1 MSEIFQPLCREIYKI
16 PLFQSVGH
24 IVAIDSGGIRVA
36 GLQDVAALGDRVEIS
51 GEFANQGQVVS
62 LSEMWVQVICDSSL
76 NGLALGDEV
85 RLGLPVRLLPTL
97 NWMGRIIDP
106 LGHPLDDRQLFS
118 GQIPQALESHP
129 PVASRRRRM
138 GERLSTGIAVF
149 DTFLPIVRGQRI
161 GLFAG
166 SGVGKSTLLG
176 QLVAN
181 IRADVVIVALIGERG
196 RELREFAEHV
206 LGVDGM
212 RQTIIVAATSDQ
224 SAPLRRM
231 CLYSAMALAEFYRDQ
246 GMHVLLVADSITRF
260 AEAHREVA
268 SWSGEPASLGGYAP
282 SIQHEIM
289 ALAER
294 AGPGEEGQGDIT
306 AIFSVL
312 VAGSDM
318 EGTIA
323 DILRGV
329 LDGHVVLQRSIA
341 ERGRYPAVDVLRS
354 VSRSLPRC
362 ASDEENTLLL
372 DGRSLLTSW
381 DASEL
386 LVKAGL
392 YVAGTDPI
400 LDRAIKVW
408 PKLDKFLSEVN
419 IGQEINENF
428 DKLRHVLSGQSN
440 PV

>member
-1 MSEIFQPLCREIYKI
+1 MSELFQPLCRELYKI
-16 PLFQSVGH
+16 PLLQSVGH
-24 IVAIDSGGIRVA
+24 ICAIDSGGIRVS
-36 GLQDVAALGDRVEIS
+36 GLQCVAALGDRIEIRGS
-51 GEFANQGQVVS
+51 APNEGQIVS
-62 LSEMWVQVICDSSL
+62 ISEYSLQVICDNTL

-85 RLGLPVRLLPTL
+85 RLGNPAQLYPSMS
-97 NWMGRIIDP
+97 WMGRIIDP
-106 LGHPLDDRQLFS
+106 LGRPLDGMQIFS
-118 GQIPQALESHP
+118 GGKPQPQESHP
-129 PVASRRRRM
+129 PLAASRRQM
-138 GERLSTGIAVF
+138 GERLSTGLAAF

-176 QLVAN
+176 QLVKS
-181 IRADVVIVALIGERG
+181 IQADVVIVALVGERG
-196 RELREFAEHV
+196 RELRDFAENV
-206 LGVDGM
+206 LGTDGM
-212 RQTIIVAATSDQ
+212 RKTVIVAATSDQ

-231 CLYSAMALAEFYRDQ
+231 CIYSAMALAEYYRDL
-246 GMHVLLVADSITRF
+246 GLHVLLVADSITRF

-268 SWSGEPASLGGYAP
+268 TWSGEPASLGGYAP

-294 AGPGEEGQGDIT
+294 AGPGEGSQGDIT

-329 LDGHVVLQRSIA
+329 LDGHVVLQRKIA
-341 ERGRYPAVDVLRS
+341 ERGRYPAVDILRS

-362 ASDEENTLLL
+362 ASDEENSLLL
-372 DGRSLLTSW
+372 EGRALLTSW
-381 DASEL
+381 ESSEL

-392 YVAGTDPI
+392 YIAGTDPV
-400 LDRAIKVW
+400 LDRAIGKW
-408 PKLDKFLSEVN
+408 PKLDAFLSEVN
-419 IGQEINENF
+419 ICRAAEDNF
-428 DKLRHVLSGQSN
+428 ARLRSLLN
-440 PV
+440 D

>member
-1 MSEIFQPLCREIYKI
+1 MSELFQPLCRELYKI
-16 PLFQSVGH
+16 PLLQSIGH
-24 IVAIDSGGIRVA
+24 ICAIDSGGIRVS
-36 GLQDVAALGDRVEIS
+36 GLQSVAALGDRIEILHAAPN
-51 GEFANQGQVVS
+51 EGQIVS
-62 LSEMWVQVICDSSL
+62 ISEHSLQVICDNTL

-85 RLGLPVRLLPTL
+85 RLANPVLLYPSM

-106 LGHPLDDRQLFS
+106 LGRPLDGKQIFS
-118 GQIPQALESHP
+118 GGKPQPQETHP
-129 PVASRRRRM
+129 PLAARRRQM
-138 GERLSTGIAVF
+138 GERLNTGLAIF

-176 QLVAN
+176 QLVKSMQV
-181 IRADVVIVALIGERG
+181 DVVIVALVGERG
-196 RELREFAEHV
+196 RELRDFAENV

-212 RQTIIVAATSDQ
+212 QKTVIVAATSDQ

-231 CLYSAMALAEFYRDQ
+231 CIYSAMALAEYYRDL
-246 GMHVLLVADSITRF
+246 GLHVLLVADSITRF

-268 SWSGEPASLGGYAP
+268 TWSGEPASLGGYPP

-294 AGPGEEGQGDIT
+294 AGPGEGSQGDIT

-318 EGTIA
+318 DGVIA

-329 LDGHVVLQRSIA
+329 LDGHVVLQRKIA
-341 ERGRYPAVDVLRS
+341 ERGRYPAVDILRS

-362 ASDEENTLLL
+362 ASAEENSLLL
-372 DGRSLLTSW
+372 EGRALLTSW
-381 DASEL
+381 ESSEL

-392 YVAGTDPI
+392 YITGTDPV
-400 LDRAIKVW
+400 LDRAIAVW
-408 PKLDKFLSEVN
+408 PKLDTFLSEVN
-419 IGQEINENF
+419 VCSTAEENF
-428 DKLRHVLSGQSN
+428 SRLGKLLN
-440 PV
+440 D